1 MDPLSATAALHTVV
15 VIAMIVMLVL
25 TLIPYLDGPLFIW
38 GLALLYAVLS
48 GLVPGPAMLIMTLLM
63 LAGVTSEYW
72 LPIFG
77 LRIEGMSCLGA
88 VGSFVG
94 GILGTLFIPLPILGT
109 IIGMVAGAMLVE
121 FARLRQ
127 LRRSLQAGKAALKL
141 YLLGVVV
148 EISFGLVILLVFIIS
163 T

>member
-1 MDPLSATAALHTVV
+1 METITAASVTHTLT
-15 VIAMIVMLVL
+15 VIAMIAMLIL

-38 GLALLYAVLS
+38 GLGLLYAIFT
-48 GLVPGPAMLIMTLLM
+48 GLVPSATLIIMTLLM
-63 LAGVTSEYW
+63 VAGVTSDYW

-77 LRIEGMSCLGA
+77 VRIEGMSCLGA
-88 VGSFVG
+88 LGSLIG
-94 GILGTLFIPLPILGT
+94 GILGTLLIPLPILGT
-109 IIGMVAGAMLVE
+109 IIGMIAGAMLIE

-141 YLLGVVV
+141 YLWGIVV
-148 EISFGLVILLVFIIS
+148 EVAFGLAILIVFIAS